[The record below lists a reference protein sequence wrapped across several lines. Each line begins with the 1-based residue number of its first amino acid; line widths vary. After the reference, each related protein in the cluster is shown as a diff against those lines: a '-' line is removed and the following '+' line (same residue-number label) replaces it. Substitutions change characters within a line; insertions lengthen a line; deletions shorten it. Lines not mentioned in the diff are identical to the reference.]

1 MMGRLKAFNELL
13 KTQAWVRGLLIA
25 SGVLII
31 TAIASFGARGP
42 KSDKITTGSNDIGS
56 EQGVS
61 GPELSPGDATSVV
74 TDGGSPIPG
83 ASVGPTVKKVTKG
96 GVTSGGVSV
105 EGLNFGLKTQGI
117 TAKEVKVGMS
127 YNVAACGDA
136 GVLQAMF
143 ANQAGDIKK
152 AIDTFARYVNERG
165 GVGGGRTYKPIIV
178 DDGGSG
184 CPEKSVAAAIKMAD
198 EEKVFLAIPG
208 LDVVSD
214 YVISRKVPVWGGRD
228 DPDSLAKSGPNG
240 LALFAP
246 ADPTLEAWASFGKH
260 YLKSGTTKHTDLAAG
275 NLPCLVRI
283 ETGASGNWDI
293 PQTILVS
300 KMKKYGMEFGDIMV
314 FEDKLETAQSQSN
327 TIVVRAKNKGCG
339 HIYFMAGNSVGLI
352 FMTDAA
358 TQNQYFPKWTWTS
371 RTALSDDDNISK
383 LMDQVQ
389 WENAIGLSTR
399 VPGHPKAGNCKKIYE
414 TYNGNDGQG
423 DSAAVL
429 IACTG
434 ILSTSEIMNRGYKKT
449 GVLDSNSFLL
459 GADAIRND
467 FYWDAH
473 VPMEYSFP
481 SAAGP
486 FKTRGFSHWTV
497 ADWSSTEG
505 RYLFPK
511 YPCYYR
517 TFGPNNGGCEDLRAT
532 FK

>member
-42 KSDKITTGSNDIGS
+42 NSDKITTGPNATG
-56 EQGVS
+56 EQGNAS
-61 GPELSPGDATSVV
+61 DPSLGEATAPGTID
-74 TDGGSPIPG
+74 GSPIPG
-83 ASVGPTVKKVTKG
+83 VSGGPTVKRIG
-96 GVTSGGVSV
+96 GAGTGGGTTSGGA
-105 EGLNFGLKTQGI
+105 LDFGLKTQGI
-117 TAKEVKVGMS
+117 TAKEVKVGIS

-136 GVLQAMF
+136 GVLEAMF

-152 AIDTFARYVNERG
+152 AIETFARYVNDKG
-165 GVGGGRTYKPIIV
+165 GVAGGRTYKAMIF

-184 CPEKSVAAAIKMAD
+184 CPEKNVAAAIKMAD

-208 LDVVSD
+208 LDIASD

-228 DPDSLAKSGPNG
+228 DPASLEKSGPNG

-246 ADPTLEAWASFGKH
+246 ADPTLEAWASFGKN
-260 YLKSGTTKHTDLAAG
+260 YLQTGTTKYVSQVAPG
-275 NLPCLVRI
+275 NLPCLIRI

-293 PQTILVS
+293 PQQILVS
-300 KMKKYGMEFGDIMV
+300 KMKKYGLEFGDIMV

-339 HIYFMAGNSVGLI
+339 QVWFMAGNTIGLI

-358 TQNQYFPKWTWTS
+358 TQNNYFPKWTWTS

-399 VPGHPKAGNCKKIYE
+399 VPGHPKFQNCKKIYE
-414 TYNGNDGQG
+414 SYNGNDGQSE
-423 DSAAVL
+423 SAAVL

-434 ILSTSEIMNRGYKKT
+434 ILSTSEIMNRGYKRT
-449 GVLDSNSFLL
+449 GVLDANSFML
-459 GADAIRND
+459 GADMIRND
-467 FYWDAH
+467 FFWDAH
-473 VPMEYSFP
+473 VPMEYKFP
-481 SAAGP
+481 AGGP
-486 FKTRGFSHWTV
+486 YKTRGFSHWTV
-497 ADWSSTEG
+497 ADWSTAEA

-517 TFGPNNGGCEDLRAT
+517 VFGPNNGGCEDLG